1 MRQIAALLGIG
12 WATLNAIIGAF
23 FVTGAFTATTAQ
35 KEGIAAQLAL
45 FVGGMLIITFGWFL
59 TQQSWRLLREGTGQ

>member
-1 MRQIAALLGIG
+1 MRRLVAVLGIA
-12 WATLNAIIGAF
+12 WATANAVVGAF

-45 FVGGMLIITFGWFL
+45 FVGGMLIITFGWLL
-59 TQQSWRLLREGTGQ
+59 TQQSWRLLMHRTGQ

>member
-1 MRQIAALLGIG
+1 VRQIAAILGIA
-12 WATLNAIIGAF
+12 WATLNAVVGAF

-45 FVGGMLIITFGWFL
+45 FVGGMLIITFGWLL
-59 TQQSWRLLREGTGQ
+59 TQQSWRLLRQRTEQ

>member
-1 MRQIAALLGIG
+1 MRQIAALLGIA
-12 WATLNAIIGAF
+12 WATLNAVVGAF

-45 FVGGMLIITFGWFL
+45 FVGGMLIITFGWLL
-59 TQQSWRLLREGTGQ
+59 TQQSWRLFRQRTEQ

>member
-1 MRQIAALLGIG
+1 MRQLAAVLGIV
-12 WATLNAIIGAF
+12 WATLNAIVGAF

-45 FVGGMLIITFGWFL
+45 FVGGMLIIAFGWLL
-59 TQQSWRLLREGTGQ
+59 TQQSWRLLRQGATE

>member
-1 MRQIAALLGIG
+1 VRQIAALLGIA
-12 WATLNAIIGAF
+12 WATLNAIVGAF

-45 FVGGMLIITFGWFL
+45 LVGGMLIITFGWLL
-59 TQQSWRLLREGTGQ
+59 TQQSWRLLRQRTQQ